1 MQSSVSNP
9 AWGDQSS
16 GRLGYDGAGRMITKR
31 YLDATAPDTG
41 YTATAALVG
50 FTTAYDHGSNKR
62 YERHI

>member
-1 MQSSVSNP
+1 MSNP

-41 YTATAALVG
+41 YTATTALVG